1 MKCELSNPWSRR
13 APDRVFSLKEADSST
28 EYWDGEGIF
37 ARVSLGWKATRLTG
51 EWVRGLSGAG
61 TGRKCLLGG
70 VTALDGDNKQQWER
84 VPHPWPPFLQHSRWG
99 YSLGHHYYSLGKV
112 GWGTHFPI
120 HCDTKSATV
129 MPWDGDN
136 DSSGATT
143 GPSYMQYSHWE
154 CSLTLWLDEA
164 VETGDNVP
172 EQAIPLLGPTT
183 LLHGWN
189 TNPGRDSSSL
199 IFGPLFYIYR
209 VFFSSA

>member
-1 MKCELSNPWSRR
+1 MQLGEVGKRISHFVSWLSSTLIWNANWQNWNLSNPWSRR

-28 EYWDGEGIF
+28 EHWDGEGIF

-112 GWGTHFPI
+112 GWGTQWVLP
-120 HCDTKSATV
+120 TAQSNATLMSATF
-129 MPWDGDN
+129 MPWE
-136 DSSGATT
+136 SGMGTMMVV
-143 GPSYMQYSHWE
+143 GQQHPWPSYMQHSHWE
-154 CSLTLWLDEA
+154 CSLTLWLDKA
-164 VETGDNVP
+164 VETRG
-172 EQAIPLLGPTT
+172 
-183 LLHGWN
+183 
-189 TNPGRDSSSL
+189 
-199 IFGPLFYIYR
+199 
-209 VFFSSA
+209 